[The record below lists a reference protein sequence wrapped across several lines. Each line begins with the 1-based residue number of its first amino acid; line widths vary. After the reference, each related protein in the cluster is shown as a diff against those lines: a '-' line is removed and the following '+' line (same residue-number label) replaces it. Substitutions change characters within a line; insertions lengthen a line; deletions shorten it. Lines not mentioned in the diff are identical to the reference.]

1 MVAVASIVNVRRDLG
16 AAAANAFSPM
26 LASFRVAH
34 PVADD
39 IGMRELARAVH
50 GQTNRIK
57 SGKIYLQTLL
67 ALGLVAQEWRF
78 LSAPQR
84 HRFFAKHYPVVAG
97 LTPLNVASLW
107 APPREGEAVLE
118 YVRGVATGP
127 LAPMILALTNA
138 GGALAVGIAFRTTVY
153 DRETVAAL
161 VVAMQD
167 CIKGLEL

>member
-1 MVAVASIVNVRRDLG
+1 MGGLSLAPRVWC
-16 AAAANAFSPM
+16 SPTCR
-26 LASFRVAH
+26 LRYRFGPPHR
-34 PVADD
+34 
-39 IGMRELARAVH
+39 
-50 GQTNRIK
+50 
-57 SGKIYLQTLL
+57 
-67 ALGLVAQEWRF
+67 EWRF

-97 LTPLNVASLW
+97 LTPLNVSSLW
-107 APPREGEAVLE
+107 ALPREGEAVLD

-153 DRETVAAL
+153 NRETVAAL